1 MPKEEVHID
10 ALQHYLPEGS
20 YPLVREYLD
29 RYRVQLT
36 ITRARQ
42 TLLGNYKKPAGAN
55 THHITVNGNL
65 NKYNFLVTLVHE
77 LAHLLAFDQ
86 YKNRIE
92 PHGREWQQLYAQL
105 LSVFLTRNIF
115 PEDILA
121 VLQQTLRKPAAS
133 TCAETNLTRVMARYD
148 QHADGMFFVEELDAG
163 QLFVIKGGRVFQ
175 RGDKRR
181 TRFFCTEVA
190 TKKVFLFSGVYRVK
204 VVD

>member
-20 YPLVREYLD
+20 YALVREYLD

-36 ITRARQ
+36 ISRARE
-42 TLLGNYKKPAGAN
+42 TLLGNYKKPAGVN
-55 THHITVNGNL
+55 THLISVNGNL
-65 NKYNFLVTLVHE
+65 NKYAFLVTLIHE

-105 LSVFLTRNIF
+105 LSVFMNGNIF

-121 VLQQTLRKPAAS
+121 VLKKSLHRPAAS
-133 TCAETNLTRVMARYD
+133 TCAEADLTKVLAKYD
-148 QHADGMFFVEELDAG
+148 KNADGLLFVEELTEG
-163 QLFVIKGGRVFQ
+163 QLFVIKGGRIFQ
-175 RGDKRR
+175 RGAKRR

-190 TKKVFLFSGVYRVK
+190 TKKVYLFSGIYRVK
-204 VVD
+204 LVG